1 MCFYIILERK
11 RVERM
16 LKYEIKKVF
25 SRTGG
30 RIALLVL
37 VFLTGITCYFATGIS
52 YINENGET
60 ESSYGAAMKLRRM
73 QKEWAGYLDEEKIRR
88 VIAENLRIS
97 STPEA
102 RSDNVRERNIA
113 YGWGQGIMGIR
124 ELLNRSYATGFQ
136 EYDYYLADSLSED
149 DAADFY
155 GNRVKLLKEW
165 LLEEGTAELFSDEEK
180 EFLIQRYEEIKTP
193 FYYDY
198 MKGWTQ
204 WFEYA
209 PTIVMIGMMVLGYL
223 VAGIFSNEFAWKA
236 DSVFF
241 SSEYGRNK
249 AVRAKVWA
257 GFLIVTGIYW
267 AMMLVYSAFT
277 LIYLGTDGWNC
288 PIQADYSNGW
298 KCFYNVTN
306 LQEYLI
312 MAVGGYVGCLFI
324 SFLCMLISA
333 KAKSAVLAV
342 MLPFVLIFLPSFLE
356 NITSSSVLNKILSLL
371 PDRLLGVG
379 RAMKYFDLFTIG
391 GKVTGAIPVLFALY
405 GVLAALLPPVI
416 YREYRRRQG

>member
-1 MCFYIILERK
+1 
-11 RVERM
+11 M

-52 YINENGET
+52 YTNENGET

-88 VIAENLRIS
+88 VITENLRIS

-149 DAADFY
+149 EAVDFY
-155 GNRVKLLKEW
+155 GNRVKLLKDW
-165 LLEEGTAELFSDEEK
+165 LLEEGTAELFSDEERG
-180 EFLIQRYEEIKTP
+180 FLIQRYEEIKTP

-223 VAGIFSNEFAWKA
+223 VAGIFSNEFSWKA

-249 AVRAKVWA
+249 AVRAKVRA
-257 GFLIVTGIYW
+257 GFLIVTGVYW

-312 MAVGGYVGCLFI
+312 VAVGGYVGCLFI

-333 KAKSAVLAV
+333 KTKSAVLAV

-391 GKVTGAIPVLFALY
+391 GKVTGAVPVLFALY

-416 YREYRRRQG
+416 YREYRRR

>member
-1 MCFYIILERK
+1 
-11 RVERM
+11 M

-25 SRTGG
+25 TRTGG

-37 VFLTGITCYFATGIS
+37 LFLTGITCYFATGIS
-52 YINENGET
+52 YTNENGDT
-60 ESSYGAAMKLRRM
+60 ERGYGAAMKLRRM
-73 QKEWAGYLDEEKIRR
+73 QKEWAGDLDEEKIRK
-88 VIAENLRIS
+88 VIAENIRIC

-102 RSDNVRERNIA
+102 RSDNVQKRNIA

-124 ELLNRSYATGFQ
+124 ELLNRAYATGFR
-136 EYDYYLADSLSED
+136 EYDYYRADSLSEE
-149 DAADFY
+149 DAGNFY
-155 GNRVKLLKEW
+155 GNRVKLLKDW
-165 LLEEGTAELFSDEEK
+165 LAEEGTAELFSDEEK
-180 EFLIQRYEEIKTP
+180 EFLIRRYEELKTP
-193 FYYDY
+193 FYYNY

-223 VAGIFSNEFAWKA
+223 VAGIFSNEYAWKA

-249 AVRAKVWA
+249 AIRAKVWA
-257 GFLIVTGIYW
+257 GFLIATGVYW
-267 AMMLVYSAFT
+267 VMILFYSAFT
-277 LIYLGTDGWNC
+277 FAFLGADGWNC
-288 PIQADYSNGW
+288 PVQADYSGW

-306 LQEYLI
+306 LQEYLMVAI
-312 MAVGGYVGCLFI
+312 GGYVGCLFI

-333 KAKSAVLAV
+333 KTKSAVLAV

-356 NITSSSVLNKILSLL
+356 NITSSPVLNKILSLL
-371 PDRLLGVG
+371 PDRLLGVA

-416 YREYRRRQG
+416 FREYRRRQA

>member
-1 MCFYIILERK
+1 
-11 RVERM
+11 M

-52 YINENGET
+52 YTNENGDT
-60 ESSYGAAMKLRRM
+60 ESSYGAARKLRRM
-73 QKEWAGYLDEEKIRR
+73 QKEWAGDLDEEKIHR

-165 LLEEGTAELFSDEEK
+165 LLEEGTAELFSDEER

-223 VAGIFSNEFAWKA
+223 VAGIFSNEFSWKA
-236 DSVFF
+236 DSVFY

-257 GFLIVTGIYW
+257 GFLIVTGVYW

-312 MAVGGYVGCLFI
+312 VAVGGYVGCLFI

-333 KAKSAVLAV
+333 KTKSAVLAV

-379 RAMKYFDLFTIG
+379 RAMKYFDLFTIC
-391 GKVTGAIPVLFALY
+391 GKVTGAVPVLFALY

-416 YREYRRRQG
+416 YREYRRRQAG

>member
-1 MCFYIILERK
+1 
-11 RVERM
+11 M

-37 VFLTGITCYFATGIS
+37 VFLTGITCYFAMGIS
-52 YINENGET
+52 YTNENGET

-73 QKEWAGYLDEEKIRR
+73 QKEWAGDLDEEKIRR

-113 YGWGQGIMGIR
+113 YGGGQGIMGIR

-155 GNRVKLLKEW
+155 GNRVKLLKDW
-165 LLEEGTAELFSDEEK
+165 LLEEGTAELFSDEER

-267 AMMLVYSAFT
+267 TMMLVYSAFT

-312 MAVGGYVGCLFI
+312 VAVGGYVGCLFI

-333 KAKSAVLAV
+333 KTKSAVLAV

-371 PDRLLGVG
+371 PDRLLAVG
-379 RAMKYFDLFTIG
+379 KSMKYFDLLAVG

>member
-1 MCFYIILERK
+1 
-11 RVERM
+11 M